1 MEKISKNLTV
11 RRTKA
16 QTFKVGDSA
25 RILDEKDKQVL
36 DKGTIIEVRV
46 GSVILKPDHRY
57 YKESPKGLI
66 FWAQGIDWISK
77 RYKHFRLV
85 KG

>member
-1 MEKISKNLTV
+1 MEKKAKNLPV
-11 RRTKA
+11 SRTQA

-36 DKGTIIEVRV
+36 DKGTIIELRV
-46 GSVILKPDHRY
+46 GSVILKPDHCY

-66 FWAQGIDWISK
+66 FYPRGVEWISK
-77 RYKHFRLV
+77 RYTSFRLV